1 MKLTMKSNNHITVIL
16 TNENFEKGFL
26 RLRRSGVNLLHFPM
40 IKTSSRKQNSNIDL
54 KDKECIIFTSKNGV
68 KYFFTDSLAKEIK
81 MDEKFFV
88 CIGKK
93 TAQKLK
99 EFGFKASYVCK
110 RNYSKFMSDEIKKS
124 GVLKDKKSLLVQG
137 SLSDK
142 SLLDSLISF
151 SNTQKAIFYNT
162 ELLNKKYDDLEK
174 ICQKEEPYVIFT
186 SPSSFDSF
194 INHYDPKKVNIVSIG
209 NTTSSHIN
217 RKGFDTV
224 LTSKMQSF
232 EGISES
238 LMAFLKEKSEYEL
251 S

>member
-93 TAQKLK
+93 TAQKLE

-110 RNYSKFMSDEIKKS
+110 RNYSKFK
-124 GVLKDKKSLLVQG
+124 
-137 SLSDK
+137 
-142 SLLDSLISF
+142 ISRTIPEGRLQM
-151 SNTQKAIFYNT
+151 N
-162 ELLNKKYDDLEK
+162 
-174 ICQKEEPYVIFT
+174 
-186 SPSSFDSF
+186 SSF
-194 INHYDPKKVNIVSIG
+194 PGQIVGILMRQ
-209 NTTSSHIN
+209 NW
-217 RKGFDTV
+217 
-224 LTSKMQSF
+224 LTRR
-232 EGISES
+232 
-238 LMAFLKEKSEYEL
+238 LTKSPLGYKL
-251 S
+251 